1 MGKIT
6 RSNEDW
12 LAALSQT
19 GQTRDRALRDLRY
32 LLLKGLNL
40 GFRGQPPQKDREF
53 HALFED
59 FVQDAMITILE
70 HLADFK
76 GNSRFTTWAHK
87 ICLRKAFSELR
98 RRRWKDVSLQ
108 SMVDMGHEPE
118 AKREDSTQAV
128 HTNTMM
134 EWLHKVMNDELS
146 EKQRIALQA
155 VALQGMPLEE
165 VARRMDSNRN
175 SLYKLLHDARLKLKK
190 CLERD
195 GFSTGMSP

>member
-6 RSNEDW
+6 RTNEDW
-12 LAALSQT
+12 LAALSQP
-19 GQTRDRALRDLRY
+19 GQSRDRALRDLRY

-53 HALFED
+53 HALYED
-59 FVQDAMITILE
+59 FVQEAILTILE

-76 GNSRFTTWAHK
+76 GNSKFTTWAHK
-87 ICLRKAFSELR
+87 ICIRKAFSELR

-108 SMVDMGHEPE
+108 SMVEMGQEPE
-118 AKREDSTQAV
+118 APHEDATHVAHSK
-128 HTNTMM
+128 TMM
-134 EWLHKVMNDELS
+134 DWLHKVMKDELS

-165 VARRMDSNRN
+165 VARRLESNRN

-195 GFSTGMSP
+195 GFSIGMSP

>member
-6 RSNEDW
+6 RTNEEW
-12 LAALSQT
+12 LAALSQPSQ
-19 GQTRDRALRDLRY
+19 GRDRALRDLRY

-59 FVQDAMITILE
+59 FVQEAIITILE

-76 GNSRFTTWAHK
+76 GNSKFTTWAHK
-87 ICLRKAFSELR
+87 ICIRKAFSELR

-108 SMVDMGHEPE
+108 SMVAMGQEPE
-118 AKREDSTQAV
+118 ASQEDSSHTA

-134 EWLHKVMNDELS
+134 AWLHKVMKDELS

-190 CLERD
+190 CFERD
-195 GFSTGMSP
+195 GFSIGMSP